1 MPLTA
6 ILWNRTVLQTFR
18 QVLWG
23 RALREAGLLGL
34 RLVGARGMSVVS
46 LAVSVWLVDIQ
57 AFAEF
62 GIYQTLAALAAMSL
76 FLRYDA
82 AIVSAADRN
91 EAHDVVRLC
100 AILGGA
106 LWLVFS
112 VLALTIGQWWLM
124 SPMLAWLLPAS
135 LLMRGLVRLG
145 FAQTTR
151 DGDFKGIGRASLV
164 QSVCQPLVLLVLV
177 LGLRNDAVAFA
188 MADIVGHATAVAYLA
203 WRRRGR
209 GPDLRT
215 GWSAGRLLDLAARRR
230 SLPLYNLP
238 STFCALA
245 FILSPLLILP
255 LSANADLAGH
265 VALAYRMF
273 DVPTQIV
280 AATMT
285 PIFLHRL
292 RPSGEGRNVLFGR
305 RLMMILIVPVAL
317 GFITLAGALV
327 LADPFL
333 AGTKLANLADIV
345 PAVAAFHMF
354 LALAAPLNESCSLYP
369 QQRRLAAVQAM
380 ALLGSGVA
388 ALFALWGHPEGA
400 LVTLAVAS
408 AARAVALGE
417 LLRTLSLLTRRVAPA
432 RMREATV

>member
-1 MPLTA
+1 MPPTATFRNRA
-6 ILWNRTVLQTFR
+6 ILQTVR

-62 GIYQTLAALAAMSL
+62 GVYQTLAALAAMSL

-82 AIVSAADRN
+82 AIVSAPDQD

-112 VLALTIGQWWLM
+112 ILALTIGQWWLM
-124 SPMLAWLLPAS
+124 SPVLAWLLPIS

-151 DGDFKGIGRASLV
+151 DGDFKGIGRGSLV

-209 GPDLRT
+209 GPVLRT
-215 GWSAGRLLDLAARRR
+215 EWSAGRLLGLAARRR

-255 LSANADLAGH
+255 LSADAEMAGH

-292 RPSGEGRNVLFGR
+292 RPSGEGPNVLFGR
-305 RLMMILIVPVAL
+305 RLMMMLIVPVAL
-317 GFITLAGALV
+317 GFTILAGALV

-354 LALAAPLNESCSLYP
+354 LALAAPLNESCSLFP
-369 QQRRLAAVQAM
+369 QQRRLAAIQAM
-380 ALLGSGVA
+380 ALLGSGIA
-388 ALFALWGHPEGA
+388 TLFALWGHPEGA
-400 LVTLAVAS
+400 LATLAVAS
-408 AARAVALGE
+408 AVRAVALGE
-417 LLRTLSLLTRRVAPA
+417 LLRKLSLLTREIAPA